1 MRSPTQPELTKND
14 VATMVRTAFGP
25 DAAVMECVEL
35 SGGGFAA
42 VWRVTLSD
50 RRDVV
55 LKVGPS
61 PEVPLLT
68 YEHGMI
74 DCEATYFRLV
84 SDQAPDVPVPRV
96 LHHGDG
102 WLFTTH
108 LPGRP
113 LTDYR
118 DADHG
123 IVREQL
129 GAAVAR
135 VHSVTG
141 THFGYTGPRP
151 QAASWHA
158 AFAAMMEAMLD
169 DAVTWDVA
177 LPVPA
182 DRIRELVA
190 DSAVELDGV
199 DRPALVHF
207 DLWDGNVLAEQG
219 RLAGLVDGERYLY
232 GDPLFDFVSPL
243 LLRHVEE
250 EPAHPFVR
258 GYAAATGTPVVF
270 DAPARRRLAL
280 YRLYLYVIM
289 MVEVPSRGI
298 NDPWRHTGL
307 ADLLAEEVRLLT
319 R

>member
-1 MRSPTQPELTKND
+1 
-14 VATMVRTAFGP
+14 MVRTAFGP
-25 DAAVMECVEL
+25 DVAVQECVEL
-35 SGGGFAA
+35 TGGGFAA

-74 DCEATYFRLV
+74 ECEATYFRLV
-84 SDQAPDVPVPRV
+84 GDHAPDVPVPRV

-113 LTDYR
+113 LTVSR
-118 DADHG
+118 DADDHSL
-123 IVREQL
+123 VREQL

-135 VHSVTG
+135 VHAVTG

-151 QAASWHA
+151 QAATWSA
-158 AFAAMMEAMLD
+158 AFAAMVKAILD
-169 DAVTWDVA
+169 DAATWDVA
-177 LPVPA
+177 LPLPA
-182 DRIRELVA
+182 ERIRELVA
-190 DSAVELDGV
+190 GSSVELDEV

-207 DLWDGNVLAEQG
+207 DLWDGNVLAVQG

-243 LLRHVEE
+243 VLRRVED

-258 GYAAATGTPVVF
+258 GYEAATGTSVVF
-270 DAPARRRLAL
+270 DVPARRRLAL
-280 YRLYLYVIM
+280 YRLYLYLIM

-298 NDPWRHTGL
+298 DDPWRRTGL
-307 ADLLAEEVRLLT
+307 ADLLADEATLLT